1 MYTVRVWI
9 DRPID
14 QVWDYFTNPDNWMGW
29 YGKNKQSGS
38 GVSESKAPIYW
49 LLGEQAV
56 IERILKGREIR
67 VTGTRSDTNFRF
79 QKAGPQT
86 TIVEVVQKDPQANE
100 VSDKVILSNKPAWEQ
115 KLSTLKRQIE
125 SEKVF

>member
-9 DRPID
+9 ERPID
-14 QVWDYFTNPDNWMGW
+14 QVWDYFTTPDNWMGW
-29 YGKNKQSGS
+29 YGKSRGPGS
-38 GVSESKAPIYW
+38 DQETSKGPIYW

-79 QKAGPQT
+79 QKAGPHT
-86 TIVEVVQKDPQANE
+86 TIVEVVQKESLATGN
-100 VSDKVILSNKPAWEQ
+100 SNTPLIINKTVWEQ
-115 KLSTLKRQIE
+115 KLSILKRKIE
-125 SEKVF
+125 CEKVF